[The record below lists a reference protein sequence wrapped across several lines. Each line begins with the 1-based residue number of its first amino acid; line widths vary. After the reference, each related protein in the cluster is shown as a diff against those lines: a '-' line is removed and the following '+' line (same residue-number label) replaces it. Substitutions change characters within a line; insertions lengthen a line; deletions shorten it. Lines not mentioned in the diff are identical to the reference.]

1 MLIFV
6 CLKTFMSHFIRIKR
20 TIRTTVILL
29 LTLYFGVILAL
40 NIPFVQRR
48 LSVIAS
54 NELSRLFHTEVTI
67 GNIDLGLL
75 NRIIIKDLKVKDQL
89 GSDLLHIARFSA
101 KIDVPALTRQKIRI
115 NSVQLFGMNARLQK
129 STPTSAPNFQFI
141 LDALA
146 SKDTVP
152 KENHIDLRINSILIR
167 RGHISY
173 DLLTAPTTPGKFNA
187 SHIDLNNLSAMLSLK
202 ALTTDSINAHIRRMS
217 FTEHSGF
224 RLNQLSVGVMCN
236 RRGLNT
242 LKFTAELPNSTLK
255 IDTLTAQFTDMSQL
269 TSLSDTLVYRGR
281 LHANIT
287 LADLQAFVPA
297 FREVTNP
304 FQISIAFYGKGKQA
318 SLSRLRIHTPEKGL
332 NIDING
338 RIDASEPDREPRFY
352 SQVSE
357 AEISSEGIA
366 WLFRNFAGKTEPPA
380 ILKNTESIRFNGE
393 ISGVPSLLSMYG
405 KIYSDAGSIRADVTM
420 QKDTLTQTRSYSG
433 QIASDSLQLD
443 KILGKESKLGKTAFN
458 LNLNGL
464 KYHHNQAA
472 SYIKGSISTLEYNRY
487 TYRNITLDGEY
498 NPGGF
503 NGRIYLDD
511 ENGSIHIDGS
521 FLSGK
526 SIPDFNLKARV
537 RNFRPHDLLLT
548 DKYEDTGISLN
559 LAADFT
565 GHNIDD
571 MQGKIAIDSL
581 SLENPDV
588 GKSYFLNSFQITA
601 LRINDLEKKLSI
613 RSPFLNG
620 DLQGK
625 YSYRTIWPSM
635 LRVLTRYLPSLFQ
648 TNRKL
653 PESTNNFRFSLVL
666 SDSEFLQKVLNIP
679 LELDMPASLNGYF
692 DDKDQTLDIKGAFP
706 QFLYDGGYYE
716 SGNLLLKNSGD
727 RLEGLIRATHQ
738 TNKGAMIN
746 LSLNTQIKDD
756 RLYTDLYWGN
766 NAHVTYSGKVAAVT
780 RFSYPETH
788 RKLCTQIDLQPS
800 QFIVNDTVWNV
811 HPSTIRIERDTIE
824 IKDFLFEHG
833 DQFLKINGRMG
844 KTDADSCLVEL
855 QNINLLYVM
864 DIIQFHA
871 VKFYGLISGKVH
883 LKHIL
888 RDPDILADLEAKDF
902 SLNDALLGQARIG
915 GIWDKEIGGIRLNAD
930 MWNDTKFTRVNGYV
944 SPKLKGL
951 DLNIQAG
958 GTDMAFL
965 QPFIDGIFSDTH
977 GEAYGN
983 VRLFGPFSGLDLEG
997 DVKANMGFKVNILN
1011 TRFEA
1016 SADSVHITPG
1026 SFQFKDIQLTD
1037 NEGHKGTV
1045 NGELRH
1051 TKLKNL
1057 SYNFHFN
1064 TRNMLVYSTDE
1075 ATPEFPF
1082 YGHIYATGNVSLR
1095 GGDNALNV
1103 DGDMRADKRTAFTYV
1118 LGAAAEAASNQF
1130 ITFVDK
1136 TPRRRQEVT
1145 DPDFFHT
1152 KSKKE
1157 EKENDTPMDIHI
1169 NLQIEPTEQAQMK
1182 IIMDP
1187 VAGDNI
1193 SGTGTGNL
1201 RISFF
1206 NKGDF
1211 QIFGNYIISE
1221 GFYKLS
1227 MQNVI
1232 RKDFTLSRGGT
1243 VTFNGDPR
1251 AATLNVQ
1258 AVYTVNSAS
1267 LNDLIQD
1274 ASSSRGNVRVN
1285 CIVNLN
1291 GPLTSPNLSFDL
1303 ELPTV
1308 NEEDRELVRSLT
1320 STEDQMNTQIIYLL
1334 GVGKFYPYDNG
1345 ASSAQSSA
1353 TSSLAFSTLS
1363 GQLNNMLSQVIDNQN
1378 WNIGTNLS
1386 TGQNGWNDVE
1396 AEAFLSGRLLNN
1408 RLILN
1413 GNFGYKENTLNN
1425 TNFIGDFEAIWLLTR
1440 NGEFRLRGY
1449 NQTNDRYFTKST
1461 LTTQGI
1467 GLIYKKDFT
1476 DWKELLDWFLHRRR
1490 LRGSNKGK

>member
-1 MLIFV
+1 
-6 CLKTFMSHFIRIKR
+6 MSHFIRIKH

-29 LTLYFGVILAL
+29 LTLYFGIILAL

-54 NELSRLFHTEVTI
+54 NELSKLFHTEVTI

-75 NRIIIKDLKVKDQL
+75 NRIIITNLRVKDQQ
-89 GSDLLHIARFSA
+89 GADLLYIARFSA
-101 KIDVPALTRQKIRI
+101 KVDVPALTHQKIRI

-129 STPTSAPNFQFI
+129 TTPASAPNFQFI

-167 RGHISY
+167 RSHLSY
-173 DLLTAPTTPGKFNA
+173 DLLTAPSTPGKFNTN
-187 SHIDLNNLSAMLSLK
+187 HIDINDLSAMLSLK
-202 ALTTDSINAHIRRMS
+202 ALTSDSINAHIRRMS

-236 RRGLNT
+236 RHSLNT
-242 LKFTAELPNSTLK
+242 LKFTAELPHSTLK
-255 IDTLTAQFTDMSQL
+255 IDTLAAQFTDISQL

-281 LHANIT
+281 LHASIT

-297 FREVTNP
+297 FSEVTNP
-304 FQISIAFYGKGKQA
+304 LQAGIAFSGKGKKA
-318 SLSRLRIHTPEKGL
+318 SLSYLHVHTPDEGL
-332 NIDING
+332 KIDING
-338 RIDASEPDREPRFY
+338 QIDASNPAREPRFY
-352 SQVSE
+352 SQIKEVG
-357 AEISSEGIA
+357 ISKEGIS
-366 WLFRNFAGKTEPPA
+366 WLFRNFAGKDDSPA
-380 ILKNTESIRFNGE
+380 VLKNTESIRFNGE
-393 ISGVPSLLSMYG
+393 ISGVPSLVTMHGNIS
-405 KIYSDAGSIRADVTM
+405 SDAGTIRANVTM
-420 QKDTLTQTRSYSG
+420 QQDTLTQARSYSG
-433 QIASDSLQLD
+433 QIASDSLQIGKL
-443 KILGKESKLGKTAFN
+443 LGKEELLGKTAFN
-458 LNLNGL
+458 LSLNGL
-464 KYHHNQAA
+464 KYQHNQAT
-472 SYIKGSISTLEYNRY
+472 SYIKGSISTLEYKHY
-487 TYRNITLDGEY
+487 AYQNITLDGEY

-511 ENGSIHIDGS
+511 ENGSVHIDGS
-521 FLSGK
+521 FLSKGK
-526 SIPDFNLKARV
+526 APDFNLKATV
-537 RNFRPHDLLLT
+537 RNFRPHDLHLT
-548 DKYEDTGISLN
+548 DKYEDTDISLN
-559 LAADFT
+559 LTADFT

-571 MQGKIAIDSL
+571 MQGEIAIDSL
-581 SLENPDV
+581 SLENPDKE
-588 GKSYFLNSFQITA
+588 KSYFLKNFDVAAQKVTD
-601 LRINDLEKKLSI
+601 REKRLSI

-620 DLQGK
+620 ELQGQ

-635 LRVLTRYLPSLFQ
+635 LRILTRYLPSLFQ
-648 TNRKL
+648 TNKKL
-653 PESTNNFRFSLVL
+653 PESTNNFRFSLEL
-666 SDSEFLQKVLNIP
+666 SDSEFLQKVLDIP
-679 LELDMPASLNGYF
+679 LKLNMPATLNGYF

-706 QFLYDGGYYE
+706 EFLYKEGYYE
-716 SGNLLLKNSGD
+716 SGNLLLKNTGD
-727 RLEGLIRATHQ
+727 RLEGLIRTTHQ

-746 LSLNTQIKDD
+746 LSLNAQVKDD

-780 RFSYPETH
+780 RFSHPETH
-788 RKLCTQIDLQPS
+788 RKLRTQIDLQSS
-800 QFIVNDTVWNV
+800 QFIVNDTVWNI
-811 HPSTIRIERDTIE
+811 HPSSVRIERDTIE
-824 IKDFLFEHG
+824 VKNFLFEHG
-833 DQFLKINGRMG
+833 DQFLKINGRLG
-844 KTDADSCLVEL
+844 KTEADSCLVDL

-883 LKHIL
+883 LKHVL
-888 RDPDILADLEAKDF
+888 EDPDILADLEAKDF
-902 SLNDALLGQARIG
+902 SLNDALLGQAKIG

-930 MWNDTKFTRVNGYV
+930 IWNDTRFTRVNGYV

-958 GTDMAFL
+958 GTDLAFL

-997 DVKANMGFKVNILN
+997 NVKANMGFKVDILN

-1026 SFQFKDIQLTD
+1026 SFQFKNVHLTD
-1037 NEGHKGTV
+1037 SEGHTGSV
-1045 NGELRH
+1045 DGELNH

-1057 SYNFHFN
+1057 AYRFRFN
-1064 TRNMLVYSTDE
+1064 ARNMLVYSTDE

-1082 YGHIYATGNVSLR
+1082 YGHIYGTGNVSLR

-1103 DGDMRADKRTAFTYV
+1103 DGEMRADNRTTFTYV
-1118 LGAAAEAASNQF
+1118 LGAAAEATSNQF

-1145 DPDFFHT
+1145 SPDFFHT
-1152 KSKKE
+1152 NTKVE
-1157 EKENDTPMDIHI
+1157 EKEDDTPMDIHI
-1169 NLQIEPTEQAQMK
+1169 NLQIEPTEQAQMR

-1193 SGTGTGNL
+1193 SGKGTGNL

-1345 ASSAQSSA
+1345 ASSTQSSA

-1363 GQLNNMLSQVIDNQN
+1363 GQLNNMLSQVIDSQN

-1413 GNFGYKENTLNN
+1413 GNFGYKENTLTN

-1467 GLIYKKDFT
+1467 GLIYQKDFT
-1476 DWKELLDWFLHRRR
+1476 SWKELLDWFLHRRR
-1490 LRGSNKGK
+1490 MRSSTKDK